1 MRITR
6 QLAHQE
12 KLNPRFSHVETFRS
26 DVKLKLDNMG
36 EHESLRKL
44 LMQRFDK

>member
-1 MRITR
+1 V
-6 QLAHQE
+6 QHE
-12 KLNPRFSHVETFRS
+12 KLNPWQKFNHIETFRS
-26 DVKLKLDNMG
+26 EVKIKLDSMG